1 MEGEG
6 QMNELLKKDLTL
18 KIISVFFAIFLWFIV
33 LDSSNPVTWV
43 ELNVPLK
50 VENESSL
57 KEKGIM
63 LKNENFPRNVSVSL
77 KEEKALLTI

>member
-1 MEGEG
+1 
-6 QMNELLKKDLTL
+6 
-18 KIISVFFAIFLWFIV
+18 

-63 LKNENFPRNVSVSL
+63 LKNENFREMFPSV
-77 KEEKALLTI
+77 

>member
-1 MEGEG
+1 
-6 QMNELLKKDLTL
+6 MNELLKKDLTL

-57 KEKGIM
+57 KKRE
-63 LKNENFPRNVSVSL
+63 
-77 KEEKALLTI
+77 

>member
-18 KIISVFFAIFLWFIV
+18 KNNLCLFSPYFSGLLF

-77 KEEKALLTI
+77 KGRKKRF